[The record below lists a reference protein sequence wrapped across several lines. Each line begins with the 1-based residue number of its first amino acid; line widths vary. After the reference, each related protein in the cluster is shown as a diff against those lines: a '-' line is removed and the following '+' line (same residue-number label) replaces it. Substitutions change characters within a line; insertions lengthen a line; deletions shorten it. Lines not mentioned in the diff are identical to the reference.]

1 METMP
6 KPLCKRLVLTTLVG
20 TGCLFVGIIFF
31 LLEKDTSF
39 LYLSVLIFL
48 FSAVKA
54 ISTFIMT
61 RNNSFVTIEGTCIR
75 IQPLLLSKCNEVIL
89 ENANGNNIKLLLDRN
104 QKLQTGISYRIYFKS
119 ASSISPGKNP
129 FMEKA
134 LLTDNLLGIEPIE
147 LPLTT
152 SDTVS
157 LS

>member
-1 METMP
+1 MESMP

-20 TGCLFVGIIFF
+20 TGCLLVGIAFF

-54 ISTFIMT
+54 TSTFFMAKT
-61 RNNSFVTIEGTCIR
+61 NAFVTIEGTCTH
-75 IQPLLLSKCNEVIL
+75 IQPVLLSKCNEVIL
-89 ENANGNNIKLLLDRN
+89 EDTNGNNIKLLLDKN
-104 QKLQTGISYRIYFKS
+104 QRLHTGTPYRIYFKS
-119 ASSISPGKNP
+119 ASGISPGKNP

-147 LPLTT
+147 LPPTI
-152 SDTVS
+152 SDTNS
-157 LS
+157 HL